1 MTQDSSRTA
10 DGVRNSLPAHRV
22 AVAPMMDWTD
32 RHCRYFFRL
41 LTPDTWLYSEM
52 VTAQAVVHGDRNR
65 LLQFDPAEHPVSLQ
79 LGGSEPEVLASA
91 TTIANELGYD
101 EINLNIG
108 CPSDR
113 VQSGR
118 FGACLMADPGRVAE
132 CVDAMRSVSTVP
144 ITVKTRIGI
153 DDRDDYEFLQEFIEQ
168 VSMAGCNAF
177 VVHARKAI
185 LAGLSP
191 KENRSIPPLRY
202 ETVYRLKRERPD
214 LAIIIN
220 GGIDS
225 IAAVSSHL
233 VHVDGVMIGR
243 KAYADPFF
251 LAELQAQVLLQLGAG
266 SGDALLVDDATVHD
280 EHQAVRQGLHLAQMV
295 RAQQD
300 ALALGLERRQQI
312 ENQTLCARVCHGL
325 RILHRQIES
334 IKRCNIFPV
343 GIHRVDQ
350 LLES

>member
-52 VTAQAVVHGDRNR
+52 VTAQAVVQGDRNR

-214 LAIIIN
+214 LEIIIN

-251 LAELQAQVLLQLGAG
+251 LAELQAQVLPSAAVVLTREALIRRMADYAERELSGGVRLHHITRHMLGLYTGLPNARRWRRFI
-266 SGDALLVDDATVHD
+266 SERASRPNADPQVLVDSLSVFEIA
-280 EHQAVRQGLHLAQMV
+280 A
-295 RAQQD
+295 
-300 ALALGLERRQQI
+300 
-312 ENQTLCARVCHGL
+312 
-325 RILHRQIES
+325 
-334 IKRCNIFPV
+334 
-343 GIHRVDQ
+343 
-350 LLES
+350 